1 MADPRDILER
11 SRTIA
16 VVGASNEQGK
26 PAHDIPKQLQD
37 AGFTIIP
44 VNPTADEVLGERS
57 YAALEDVPVPVDA
70 VDVFRPAEEAPE
82 IARAAVAIGAQALW
96 LQLRITSDEARDIA
110 EGAGLDYVENMCMGA
125 ERRKYGITH
134 DR

>member
-16 VVGASNEQGK
+16 VVGASNEEGK

-44 VNPTADEVLGERS
+44 VNPTADEVLGGHS

-70 VDVFRPAEEAPE
+70 VDVFRPAEEAPQ
-82 IARAAVAIGAQALW
+82 IARAAVAIGARALW
-96 LQLRITSDEARDIA
+96 LQLRITSDEARAIA
-110 EGAGLDYVENMCMGA
+110 EEAGLDYVENMCMGA